1 MLQEKSKLHCFHVVV
16 KIYVIY
22 LTNLISET
30 TIDKERSIVPFLIE
44 IIELVIHVIL
54 DHKFQW
60 ILQSYMILT
69 EVSDDM

>member
-16 KIYVIY
+16 KIYVKVIY

-54 DHKFQW
+54 DHKFQ
-60 ILQSYMILT
+60 
-69 EVSDDM
+69 